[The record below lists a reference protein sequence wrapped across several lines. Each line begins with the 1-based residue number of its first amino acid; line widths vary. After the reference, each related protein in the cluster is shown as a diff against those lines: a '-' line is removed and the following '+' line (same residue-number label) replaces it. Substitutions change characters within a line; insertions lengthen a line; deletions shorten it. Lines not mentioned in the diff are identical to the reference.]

1 MANDDVSREDDLDSY
16 RYGESDTRPFFLNW
30 RHYLEAHKAI
40 LRFSEQHSADTPR
53 DNSPR
58 ESVESVPSA
67 LPQIPEENRLL
78 PIDGYFSFYSDL
90 LGFSREVSMG
100 GMDSLPDY
108 YGAAFVAAD
117 KAPRVKV
124 YLLSDSCVAFA
135 PVSEAHE
142 FVEFVSGTV
151 VNWLADGLIPQC
163 AIGYGSFVER
173 RPFANRQPPNFF
185 GTQITG
191 TALPNAVNFLK
202 DNKPS
207 GSRTLLTPAAL
218 SHWPMEHEGH
228 IVQDGR
234 GGHEFIP
241 ERPRQHCLFDCLY
254 YLLCLREHELDSSA
268 FNHYVWSFASR
279 AVGGGVGI
287 PKLAVELAILY
298 YRDCKEI
305 DFETVISRI
314 KGVLAL
320 YESAK
325 S

>member
-1 MANDDVSREDDLDSY
+1 MANDEVSREDDLDSH

-30 RHYLEAHKAI
+30 RHYLEAHKAMQ
-40 LRFSEQHSADTPR
+40 RFSEQHSADTSH
-53 DNSPR
+53 DDSPR
-58 ESVESVPSA
+58 ESVESVPTT

-135 PVSEAHE
+135 PVGEAHE

-163 AIGYGSFVER
+163 VIGYGSFVER
-173 RPFANRQPPNFF
+173 RPFADRQPPNFF

-191 TALPNAVNFLK
+191 TALPNAANFLK

-218 SHWPMEHEGH
+218 SHWPVEHEGR

-241 ERPRQHCLFDCLY
+241 ERPGQHCLFDCLY
-254 YLLCLREHELDSSA
+254 YLLCLREHEVDSSA

-287 PKLAVELAILY
+287 PRLAVELATPY
-298 YRDCKEI
+298 YRHCEEI
-305 DFETVISRI
+305 DFAAVISRI
-314 KGVLAL
+314 KGVLDL
-320 YESAK
+320 YESAR

>member
-1 MANDDVSREDDLDSY
+1 MANDEVSREYDLDSN

-30 RHYLEAHKAI
+30 SHYLKAHEAMQ
-40 LRFSEQHSADTPR
+40 RFSEQYSADTPR
-53 DNSPR
+53 DDSPR
-58 ESVESVPSA
+58 ESVESVPSSQI
-67 LPQIPEENRLL
+67 QIPEENRLL
-78 PIDGYFSFYSDL
+78 PVDGYFSFYSDL

-108 YGAAFVAAD
+108 YGAAFVAAQ
-117 KAPRVKV
+117 KAPRVEV

-135 PVSEAHE
+135 PVGDAHE

-163 AIGYGSFVER
+163 VIGYGSFVER
-173 RPFANRQPPNFF
+173 RPFTDRQPPNFF

-191 TALPNAVNFLK
+191 TALPNAANFLK
-202 DNKPS
+202 DKKPP

-218 SHWPMEHEGH
+218 SQWSEEHEGS
-228 IVQDGR
+228 IVQDGQ

-241 ERPRQHCLFDCLY
+241 ERPRHHYLFDCLY
-254 YLLCLREHELDSSA
+254 YLLCLREHQRDSSV

-279 AVGGGVGI
+279 AVAGGIGI
-287 PKLAVELAILY
+287 SGLAVELATPY
-298 YRDCKEI
+298 YRDCTEI
-305 DFETVISRI
+305 HFEAVVSRI
-314 KGVLAL
+314 KEVLAL
-320 YESAK
+320 YESAR